1 MTRSYYCYA
10 RHVEIV
16 KLSSNSYI
24 QVLDVGSKDSK
35 ETLPIVES
43 PRTKLKASYTFPSG
57 TRCPLVL
64 ETSVEEATSSI
75 TKLRALES
83 KEEEDIERTSHDN
96 LPRSSV

>member
-1 MTRSYYCYA
+1 M
-10 RHVEIV
+10 
-16 KLSSNSYI
+16 
-24 QVLDVGSKDSK
+24 
-35 ETLPIVES
+35 ES

>member
-43 PRTKLKASYTFPSG
+43 PRTKLKASYTFPPG

-64 ETSVEEATSSI
+64 ETSVEEATLSI

-83 KEEEDIERTSHDN
+83 EEDNERTSHDN
-96 LPRSSV
+96 LP